1 MDQEYRAVCLRC
13 NRPESMC
20 WCAHVPAIA
29 TRTRVVILQHP
40 RERYVAIGTG
50 RMTAMCLTSASLHLG
65 VEFAD
70 DAAVRAA
77 LADPERPA
85 ALLWPGEWAIDIAES
100 PPTGP
105 ITLVVIDGTWST
117 AKKVVRKNPFL
128 ASLPRYAFAPAA
140 PSAYR
145 IRREPRDDYVS
156 TIEAVVHVLTVLE
169 GDRFQPM
176 LAPFT
181 AMVDGQLDCQSRLR
195 GARVRHRRNKLH
207 LPRTRLASE
216 LASDRLVC
224 VMGEANAFPYHEG
237 ESSPP
242 DELVQWSARR
252 LATGEMFS
260 AVIAPRQR
268 LAPSTTSHTALSEER
283 LRAGEALA
291 SFHDRWRAFVREDDI
306 VCAWGHYARRLLLD
320 DGGYLPEGYVDLR
333 RALGD
338 NLRMKA
344 GSIDDVGE
352 RIGLVA
358 SPSMGEGRGGERL
371 ARVVDVATHL
381 AGIQRRYEE
390 AMAAMRGGAET
401 AAGL

>member
-1 MDQEYRAVCLRC
+1 
-13 NRPESMC
+13 
-20 WCAHVPAIA
+20 VPSIA

-50 RMTAMCLTSASLHLG
+50 RMTSMCLSSASLHLG
-65 VEFAD
+65 VDFEH

-77 LADPERPA
+77 LADPARPA
-85 ALLWPGEWAIDIAES
+85 ALLWPGEGAIDIAES
-100 PPTGP
+100 PPEGP

-117 AKKVVRKNPFL
+117 AKKVVRVNPFL
-128 ASLPRYAFAPAA
+128 ASLPRYAFAPRA

-156 TIEAVVHVLTVLE
+156 TIEAVAHVLTVLE
-169 GDRFQPM
+169 GDHFQPM

-181 AMVDGQLDCQSRLR
+181 AMVDGQIEYQSRLH
-195 GARVRHRRNKLH
+195 GARVRHKRNKLH
-207 LPRTRLASE
+207 LPRTRLAAE
-216 LASDRLVC
+216 LGSDRLVC
-224 VMGEANAFPYHEG
+224 VMGEANAWPYREG
-237 ESSPP
+237 DTSPP
-242 DELVQWSARR
+242 DELVQWTARR

-283 LRAGEALA
+283 LHAGETFAG
-291 SFHDRWRAFVREDDI
+291 FNERWKAFLREDDV

-320 DGGYLPEGYVDLR
+320 DGGYLPTGYVDLR

-352 RIGLVA
+352 RIGLVPSA
-358 SPSMGEGRGGERL
+358 SMGEGRGGERL
-371 ARVVDVATHL
+371 ARVVDVAMHL
-381 AGIQRRYEE
+381 AAIQRRYDE
-390 AMAAMRGGAET
+390 AMAASMAVDPVAPPG
-401 AAGL
+401 